1 MNPATRSSSTVFA
14 RCAASAARVRLLLSR
29 FSERCVTNPICADT
43 RLSRDLYAHR
53 MGLDSIVRWF
63 LPKEDHFYD
72 FLEQQADVAH
82 EAAIALAQF
91 RNAGT
96 PSTPPYRTPE
106 GTEQPIRAEQI
117 RDTVQ
122 DLEHKGDAIVHQ
134 MEEALAKTFVTPI
147 DREDIQKL
155 SSELDDIID
164 LANGAARAYVLFGVE
179 KPTEPMIALMDLL
192 VECTKVLRVAMPN
205 LRQAKYEALIEA
217 SRTLRK
223 LEKEG
228 DVIFRD
234 AVGHLFRDSN
244 IDAKKLIRE
253 REVLEDLEKSI
264 DHCEHVSTTLAY
276 LSVKHS

>member
-1 MNPATRSSSTVFA
+1 
-14 RCAASAARVRLLLSR
+14 
-29 FSERCVTNPICADT
+29 
-43 RLSRDLYAHR
+43 
-53 MGLDSIVRWF
+53 
-63 LPKEDHFYD
+63 
-72 FLEQQADVAH
+72 
-82 EAAIALAQF
+82 
-91 RNAGT
+91 
-96 PSTPPYRTPE
+96 
-106 GTEQPIRAEQI
+106 
-117 RDTVQ
+117 
-122 DLEHKGDAIVHQ
+122 
-134 MEEALAKTFVTPI
+134 
-147 DREDIQKL
+147 
-155 SSELDDIID
+155 
-164 LANGAARAYVLFGVE
+164 
-179 KPTEPMIALMDLL
+179 
-192 VECTKVLRVAMPN
+192 MPN